1 MSSADFQAAQQRIA
15 ARRAAHAASAAS
27 QPQPP
32 ASSPL
37 HKHLSHLPP
46 SLNRLGAAGI
56 TAWDTIRGRS
66 GTSPAFRVGQA
77 DAELLDEELLSLL
90 RGQITSGLKYFG
102 DIQEEWG
109 EEVGLALRGVLFKV
123 SVWDHDATYGAA
135 LQNLR
140 FTDAR
145 HKGLVPLPPSR
156 SQKALYGLLTVFGPY
171 AWTRWERYLSSPSF
185 SLSSRLTT
193 LTSRAT
199 TVYSLASL
207 ASFTAFLLNGRYR
220 TLLDR
225 ALRLR
230 LAPKTNQLA
239 RDISFEYLNRQL
251 VWHAFTEFLLFL
263 LPLLGIA
270 RWRRWLSRTW
280 RRVSSLSSPAD
291 APAAAKQGPLAHLPE
306 RTCAICYED
315 QNKAKSEAEIVAA
328 SAAGQGGVAG
338 GMTDVTNPYCGP
350 CGCVYCFV
358 CLAGRLEG
366 EAGEGWVCL
375 RCGEVIGEC
384 WAWGGDVVEERPV
397 RVGKKV
403 GFVDEAG
410 SSSSES
416 EGRNGSGS
424 DERDEEGS
432 EMYEENEM
440 PDFDE

>member
-15 ARRAAHAASAAS
+15 ARQAAHAASVAS
-27 QPQPP
+27 QLHAP

-123 SVWDHDATYGAA
+123 SVWDH
-135 LQNLR
+135 
-140 FTDAR
+140 
-145 HKGLVPLPPSR
+145 
-156 SQKALYGLLTVFGPY
+156 ALYGLLTVFGPY
-171 AWTRWERYLSSPSF
+171 AWIRWERYLSSPSF
-185 SLSSRLTT
+185 SLSSRLNTI
-193 LTSRAT
+193 TSRLT

-207 ASFTAFLLNGRYR
+207 ASFSAFLLNGHYR

-230 LAPKTNQLA
+230 LAPRTNQLA

-280 RRVSSLSSPAD
+280 RRVSSLSSPSD
-291 APAAAKQGPLAHLPE
+291 GPAEVKQGPLAHLPE

-338 GMTDVTNPYCGP
+338 GMTDVTNPYCGA

-375 RCGEVIGEC
+375 RCGEVVQEC
-384 WAWGGDVVEERPV
+384 WAWGGDVIEEKPV
-397 RVGKKV
+397 KVGREKKV
-403 GFVDEAG
+403 GFVDG
-410 SSSSES
+410 NGSSSES
-416 EGRNGSGS
+416 ESVS
-424 DERDEEGS
+424 EERDEEGS
-432 EMYEENEM
+432 EVYEENEM